1 MDYSDVRRVV
11 EEIDPERV
19 QVYLDTGR
27 WRVLAVAP
35 GQREDGSAYCLYS
48 LGWLG
53 PLDPEL
59 PDADT
64 SEFPVF
70 PDAIPAW

>member
-11 EEIDPERV
+11 EETDPERV

-27 WRVLAVAP
+27 WGVLAVAP
-35 GQREDGSAYCLYS
+35 GQREDRSAYCLYS
-48 LGWLG
+48 LGWFG

-59 PDADT
+59 PDEDT
-64 SEFPVF
+64 SEFPAF
-70 PDAIPAW
+70 PDAYPVW